1 MKRLMPPP
9 HLHLPGLVAVAC
21 ALCVSIPP
29 VAAQQ
34 GIYTCIDEH
43 GRHLTSD
50 RPIPECRNLPQRE
63 LSGSGTTV
71 RIIPPTPTAIER
83 EQQVTREREAEVRR
97 QRALNALRR
106 DQALF
111 TRYPDP
117 DAHDLGRR
125 AALAQTEAVI
135 EAAEE
140 RISELKV
147 ERTRLDQELEFYEN
161 DPSRIPPKLRF
172 DLDSNAESIEEQRR
186 AIASQQTERD
196 RIHVQFD
203 EEARRLKPMWDA
215 AAANAQQQSL
225 SAPDDTEDDAQ

>member
-1 MKRLMPPP
+1 MTHLMPPP
-9 HLHLPGLVAVAC
+9 HLRLPGLVVLAC
-21 ALCVSIPP
+21 ALYVSTSP

-34 GIYTCIDEH
+34 GIYTCVDQH

-50 RPIPECRNLPQRE
+50 RPIPECKNLPQRE
-63 LSGSGTTV
+63 LSGSGATV
-71 RIIPPTPTAIER
+71 RVIPPTPTAIER
-83 EQQVTREREAEVRR
+83 EQQAIREREAEVRR

-117 DAHDLGRR
+117 DSHDLGRR

-140 RISELKV
+140 RISELKLQ
-147 ERTRLDQELEFYEN
+147 RAKLDQELEFYAK
-161 DPSRIPPKLRF
+161 DPSRVPAKLRF
-172 DLDSNAESIEEQRR
+172 DLDTNAESIEEQRR
-186 AIASQQTERD
+186 AIANQQTERD

-203 EEARRLKPMWDA
+203 EEARRLQPMWDA
-215 AAANAQQQSL
+215 ATASAQRL
-225 SAPDDTEDDAQ
+225 SDPADDE